1 MKDFMFIRIMF
12 ESNVIQEHKRT
23 QVFLEYCKDL
33 LFKKKAFTMKG
44 LVHVDYIAGMSIM
57 IFLLAVV
64 AIASNTFLTSTTSEK
79 DISVLSAQALG
90 MLSIAER
97 EHVFSG
103 QKNISRI
110 GIYTQAYRVT
120 VIVNNTQ
127 PYLVNQ
133 TGPLVNLINEKIVV
147 NYTALGFSSI
157 NVNSTTVYNENGI
170 MLPYNI
176 DGDTIIFNTDINAST
191 HKIFTVYFDDDSNF
205 TASSSAISGINNLTE
220 RIVML
225 QETPVIQ
232 YKKLLQLNETV
243 YDYTKNITGVQ
254 NFRLTLLD
262 IKTQTEFFSYGGLT
276 PRKGNII
283 SFQRYMLYQ
292 NSSAGVNRGRMRV
305 QVW

>member
-1 MKDFMFIRIMF
+1 M
-12 ESNVIQEHKRT
+12 NN
-23 QVFLEYCKDL
+23 
-33 LFKKKAFTMKG
+33 KKSRSDCCSLGCTMKG

-147 NYTALGFSSI
+147 NYTALGFPSVD
-157 NVNSTTVYNENGI
+157 VNSTT
-170 MLPYNI
+170 
-176 DGDTIIFNTDINAST
+176 F
-191 HKIFTVYFDDDSNF
+191 F
-205 TASSSAISGINNLTE
+205 
-220 RIVML
+220 
-225 QETPVIQ
+225 
-232 YKKLLQLNETV
+232 LL
-243 YDYTKNITGVQ
+243 
-254 NFRLTLLD
+254 
-262 IKTQTEFFSYGGLT
+262 
-276 PRKGNII
+276 
-283 SFQRYMLYQ
+283 
-292 NSSAGVNRGRMRV
+292 
-305 QVW
+305 